1 MKDVPSARRFLVE
14 ALEQS
19 NVFYF
24 RDEIMVAE
32 SFVTGATDVSIA
44 TLEMDSLAEM
54 ELCIAIEVNTGI
66 SIVPEQLRDIEMLG
80 DLAKAIL

>member
-1 MKDVPSARRFLVE
+1 LNDAPSARKFLVE

-19 NVFYF
+19 NVSYF
-24 RDEIMVAE
+24 RDEIAVAE
-32 SFVTGATDVSIA
+32 SFMAGTTDVPIA

-66 SIVPEQLRDIEMLG
+66 TIVPEQLRDIEMLS

>member
-1 MKDVPSARRFLVE
+1 LKDVHRTQVLVE

-24 RDEIMVAE
+24 RDEIMLAE
-32 SFVTGATDVSIA
+32 IRRDWSNRRPDRHAPKWQSG
-44 TLEMDSLAEM
+44 EM

-66 SIVPEQLRDIEMLG
+66 SIVPEELREIENAW

>member
-1 MKDVPSARRFLVE
+1 MKDAQSARRFLVE

-19 NVFYF
+19 NAFYL
-24 RDEIMVAE
+24 RDGMLAE
-32 SFVTGATDVSIA
+32 SFVAGTTDVPIA

-66 SIVPEQLRDIEMLG
+66 SIVPEQLRDMEMLG
-80 DLAKAIL
+80 DLARAIL

>member
-1 MKDVPSARRFLVE
+1 MKDIAAARRFLVE

-19 NVFYF
+19 NVSYF
-24 RDEIMVAE
+24 RDERTLAE
-32 SFVTGATDVSIA
+32 SFVAGTTDVSIA

-66 SIVPEQLRDIEMLG
+66 SIVPEELRDMEMLG
-80 DLAKAIL
+80 DLAKAVL